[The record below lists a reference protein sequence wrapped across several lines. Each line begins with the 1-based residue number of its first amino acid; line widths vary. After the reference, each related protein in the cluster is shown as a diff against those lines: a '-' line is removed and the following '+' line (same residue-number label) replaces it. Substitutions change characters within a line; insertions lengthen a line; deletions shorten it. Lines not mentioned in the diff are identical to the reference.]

1 MKNIVTRIKP
11 NSARNGSDHT
21 KNKCMLSLQSSYH
34 SMFHN
39 SFQQDYA
46 SNLPLAYPTS
56 DFDAQSQAAG
66 SEGSLRNSF
75 SRILNVRQQQYSAE
89 PLPTPFSYARSTRQS
104 EICDMRS
111 EISFSSASDM

>member
-1 MKNIVTRIKP
+1 MRASRSDNVDPRAILDQVKRTQP
-11 NSARNGSDHT
+11 SMNGPE
-21 KNKCMLSLQSSYH
+21 YG
-34 SMFHN
+34 SMFSN

-56 DFDAQSQAAG
+56 DFDVQSQAAG